1 MRRGLVSAGV
11 AVVLLSSMSLS
22 AVSASQAV
30 TPRCFGM
37 AATIVGTEASETIR
51 GTPGD
56 DVIVGGGGAAPDY
69 PGDKIYGRGGDD
81 RICVR
86 IRDESFTIVRGGLGD
101 DQLQS
106 SFYMFG
112 GPGNDTLTEPAR
124 LALVIWV
131 VGGRGDDVMR
141 SRVTS
146 TTYFVPGSGDDT
158 LMGAV
163 GSYISNV
170 AIFRGAHRG
179 LVLDL
184 GRGTVVGQGD
194 DLMYGINYVYG
205 SKHADVLIG
214 DEASNNLL
222 GQGGAD
228 VLLGRGGLDVLVAD
242 VGNGRRHNDD
252 YLDGGAGNDFLVGGK
267 GSDTLIGR
275 VGDDHLTEMPA
286 AEPNLILAGPGID
299 TCVGD
304 YPVPPTIERGCE
316 IHMDCRSGCSR
327 WLGGG
332 VKTPFVARGFPLFP
346 ALR

>member
-179 LVLDL
+179 LVLDQGEGRWSARVMTSCTASTMCTARNTPTSSSAMRQATTCL
-184 GRGTVVGQGD
+184 GRAVPMCFSVG
-194 DLMYGINYVYG
+194 
-205 SKHADVLIG
+205 A
-214 DEASNNLL
+214 AST
-222 GQGGAD
+222 
-228 VLLGRGGLDVLVAD
+228 
-242 VGNGRRHNDD
+242 
-252 YLDGGAGNDFLVGGK
+252 
-267 GSDTLIGR
+267 S
-275 VGDDHLTEMPA
+275 
-286 AEPNLILAGPGID
+286 
-299 TCVGD
+299 
-304 YPVPPTIERGCE
+304 
-316 IHMDCRSGCSR
+316 
-327 WLGGG
+327 W
-332 VKTPFVARGFPLFP
+332 
-346 ALR
+346 